1 MPNGDKLLVGEAK
14 CLTPKTKVFVTGK
27 DGTCSMTFYDL
38 CNAVRGG
45 LDIFNAE
52 ITLDEKHSLALE
64 QKRRA
69 IEEVNNL
76 MKSMNPSQA
85 ELVVAILRSNEDLMN
100 LDEDYS

>member
-1 MPNGDKLLVGEAK
+1 MSVKLTGEAK

-27 DGTCSMTFYDL
+27 DGTMSMTFYDL

-64 QKRRA
+64 RKRKA
-69 IEEVNNL
+69 INEVNDL
-76 MKSMNPSQA
+76 MRSMNPSQV
-85 ELVVAILRSNEDLMN
+85 ELALARLRGDEELME
-100 LDEDYS
+100 LDEDYN